1 VAGVT
6 VFDDLGAEQE
16 RLEGI
21 LDGLAEA
28 QWRSPSGAAGW
39 TVADVVLRHRGR
51 PASGRPASG
60 SAGRRGHDGRWVG
73 IAWE

>member
-1 VAGVT
+1 VT

-28 QWRSPSGAAGW
+28 QWRSPSGAASFLCSLIIR
-39 TVADVVLRHRGR
+39 VFRDR
-51 PASGRPASG
+51 SGR
-60 SAGRRGHDGRWVG
+60 
-73 IAWE
+73 